1 MGAGGGGGALAPDLH
16 DVSVPPARSVEG
28 AGSPARGRLGAVAV
42 GCDASNAAPSAP
54 ARAAGD
60 GRARLWAVR
69 KSVEGGGR
77 WSWRWRLAVAGD
89 QPSEQAVDVGH
100 PPRGLGN
107 SYAWRPPGETS
118 ATVEELR
125 THGTVVLAGVEGLGV
140 GGGGWVGGRLPPRPT
155 PRDGGDPPVVPRS
168 LMALP
173 LYTRVLALLSGSA
186 CWLQRK
192 L

>member
-16 DVSVPPARSVEG
+16 DVPVPPARSVEG
-28 AGSPARGRLGAVAV
+28 AGSSARGRLGAVVV
-42 GCDASNAAPSAP
+42 GCDASDAAPSAP

-69 KSVEGGGR
+69 KLVEGGGR

-89 QPSEQAVDVGH
+89 RPSEQAVDVGH

-125 THGTVVLAGVEGLGV
+125 THGRVVLAGVEGLGV
-140 GGGGWVGGRLPPRPT
+140 GGGDGFVGAPPPRPT
-155 PRDGGDPPVVPRS
+155 GPGVP
-168 LMALP
+168 
-173 LYTRVLALLSGSA
+173 
-186 CWLQRK
+186 
-192 L
+192 

>member
-16 DVSVPPARSVEG
+16 DVPVPPARSAEG
-28 AGSPARGRLGAVAV
+28 ARSSARGRLGAVAV
-42 GCDASNAAPSAP
+42 GCEASNAAPSAP
-54 ARAAGD
+54 ARASGG

-69 KSVEGGGR
+69 K
-77 WSWRWRLAVAGD
+77 LAVAGE

-125 THGTVVLAGVEGLGV
+125 THGTVVLARVEGLGV
-140 GGGGWVGGRLPPRPT
+140 GGGGGMGWWAVPPPRPT
-155 PRDGGDPPVVPRS
+155 RPGVP
-168 LMALP
+168 
-173 LYTRVLALLSGSA
+173 
-186 CWLQRK
+186 
-192 L
+192 